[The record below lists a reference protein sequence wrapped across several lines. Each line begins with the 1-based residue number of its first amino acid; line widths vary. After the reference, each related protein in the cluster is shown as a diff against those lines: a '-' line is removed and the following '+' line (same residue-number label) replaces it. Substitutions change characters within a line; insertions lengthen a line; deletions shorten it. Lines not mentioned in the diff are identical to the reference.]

1 MMADDKYRLLPL
13 SLPEWENKMREQQE
27 EEAERDRTNP
37 LLIRIREQID
47 ALNEKVRLAEIEI
60 EEEAKRKWYE
70 DVRLAV
76 AAVIEEEAKLADEA
90 DRKAKEAAAERL
102 VPHIKLACAAAGRK
116 LSISDQCVDD
126 IRPHL
131 PKEEQGAT
139 FETIKAA
146 IRRVRDRDKHAN

>member
-1 MMADDKYRLLPL
+1 MMAEKLSAEAMARYRAWAAKAEIL
-13 SLPEWENKMREQQE
+13 ERERVEKARLAQIKI
-27 EEAERDRTNP
+27 EEAAER
-37 LLIRIREQID
+37 
-47 ALNEKVRLAEIEI
+47 ALH
-60 EEEAKRKWYE
+60 E
-70 DVRLAV
+70 DVRLAL
-76 AAVIEEEAKLADEA
+76 AAVLEEEAKLADEA
-90 DRKAKEAAAERL
+90 DRKAKDAAAERL